1 MSGYRHRSKKR
12 MLIAILLVA
21 LIACAAAGILV
32 RKVMVVKNIV
42 VEGVDDE
49 LAADART
56 LSGIHLGQSVF
67 DIDEHD
73 IAINLRANGYIKL
86 CSVDVQKP
94 DTVVLKLEKRNAIAA
109 FEHLG
114 FTYIVDS
121 ELYVLEC
128 VSGLSNSGYTLIT
141 GVDIQRTPVGM
152 ALNIDTSR
160 GEMIKTLLS
169 TIEKLDLCDTISE
182 INAANSQSIVCE
194 TGDGVEFK
202 LGDISSIETK
212 LSWIEPM
219 LKQLKKEGRLSGTV
233 DVSSP
238 TSADYLPPEATA
250 TPTARPG
257 QAAATFVP
265 FSATPQ
271 PTAGA

>member
-1 MSGYRHRSKKR
+1 MSGYGHKAKKH
-12 MLIAILLVA
+12 MLIAIALVA
-21 LIACAAAGILV
+21 LIVCATAGILV

-42 VEGVDDE
+42 VQGVDDE

-56 LSGIHLGQSVF
+56 LSGIRLGQSVF
-67 DIDEHD
+67 DIDERD
-73 IAINLRANGYIKL
+73 IAINLRTNGYIKL

-94 DTVVLKLEKRNAIAA
+94 DTVVLRLEKRNAVAA

-114 FTYIVDS
+114 FTYIVDN

-128 VSGLSNSGYTLIT
+128 ISGLSNSGYTLIT

-152 ALNIDTSR
+152 PLNIDTSR

-169 TIEKLDLCDTISE
+169 TIESLNLGDTVSE
-182 INAANSQSIVCE
+182 INAANSQSIICE
-194 TGDGVEFK
+194 TSAGVEFK
-202 LGDISSIETK
+202 LGDISSLETK

-219 LKQLKKEGRLSGTV
+219 LRQLRKEGLQSGTV
-233 DVSSP
+233 DVSGL
-238 TSADYLPPEATA
+238 TSADYSPPETTA
-250 TPTARPG
+250 APTARPG

-271 PTAGA
+271 PTAGT